1 MLINNV
7 NAIPLESKRLSYE
20 KLDSNYLS
28 DKYVNWMNDEA
39 VIEYIESGG
48 NYTIEKLREYLLEQE
63 RKQILYWAIKIK
75 VTNKHIGNIKIDP
88 INHEEKSGV
97 YGILIGDKNEWG
109 KGYAFEASKEIIDY
123 CFKKIGLEKI
133 ALGVNK
139 ENKIA
144 IKLYKKLGFKNL
156 KDTNELN
163 KFFDINYKEIKMYIT
178 NTNN

>member
-75 VTNKHIGNIKIDP
+75 VTNKQNVRSLLVTSNNQLLSYLLLFAH
-88 INHEEKSGV
+88 
-97 YGILIGDKNEWG
+97 
-109 KGYAFEASKEIIDY
+109 
-123 CFKKIGLEKI
+123 
-133 ALGVNK
+133 
-139 ENKIA
+139 
-144 IKLYKKLGFKNL
+144 L
-156 KDTNELN
+156 KH
-163 KFFDINYKEIKMYIT
+163 
-178 NTNN
+178 